1 MVGGVLLCV
10 GTNHVE
16 GEDKDIMLRS
26 GQTPVD
32 EWRRNSVLFLLSQF
46 VTGITSMIVQY
57 AIIWYLT
64 QESGSATVLS
74 FATLFAMLPMVLLSP
89 FVGTFVDRWNKK
101 ALLIVP
107 DVIAAVVAVILSAV
121 GTINANFPIWLVFV
135 SLTVRSLAQ
144 AFQMP
149 TIQSIM
155 PTIVPAEEVTKVN
168 GQLGMVQ
175 SATLI
180 ISPALGALL
189 YGLIPIT
196 ILILVDVLGAVFGIA
211 LLMFVTIP
219 NSRAANGGEINVLA
233 DARFGL
239 ERIGTVSGLW
249 TMLIIGSLFT
259 LLIMPA
265 ASMYP
270 LITLQY
276 FRGTVMQ
283 AGIVEMVWSAGSL
296 IGGAIIGTWKNR
308 VIPVIGGMVV
318 LGVSFALCALLARDM
333 TGFVIFTVLNIFA
346 GMAAAF
352 PSTLLMAMM
361 QQSFP
366 PHELGRVFGV
376 VMAIIGLA
384 GPLGLVFVG
393 PLADLIGVQWI
404 FTISGLGAILCAML
418 MVALPA
424 TRYYDVRLQQ
434 RLTTEGVAADDV
446 DVEAVSIS

>member
-1 MVGGVLLCV
+1 
-10 GTNHVE
+10 
-16 GEDKDIMLRS
+16 MLRS
-26 GQTPVD
+26 SQTPVGD
-32 EWRRNSVLFLLSQF
+32 WRRNSLLFLLSQF

-64 QESGSATVLS
+64 QESGSATILG
-74 FATLFAMLPMVLLSP
+74 FATLLAMLPMVLLSP

-107 DVIAAVVAVILSAV
+107 DVIAAVVAVILSVV
-121 GTINANFPIWLVFV
+121 GTLNSNFPLWLVFI

-155 PTIVPAEEVTKVN
+155 PTIVPNEEVTKVN

-180 ISPALGALL
+180 VSPALGALL
-189 YGLIPIT
+189 YGFVPIT
-196 ILILVDVLGAVFGIA
+196 ILILVDVLGAVFGIV
-211 LLMFVTIP
+211 LLMFITIP
-219 NSRAANGGEINVLA
+219 NSKAVNGGEMNVLA

-239 ERIGTVSGLW
+239 ERIGTVEGLW
-249 TMLIIGSLFT
+249 TMLLLGALFT
-259 LLIMPA
+259 LMIMPA
-265 ASMYP
+265 SSMYP
-270 LITLQY
+270 LMTMGY

-283 AGIVEMVWSAGSL
+283 AGIVEMVWSVGSL
-296 IGGAIIGTWKNR
+296 AGGAVIGMFGTWKNR
-308 VIPVIGGMVV
+308 IIPVIVGMAV
-318 LGVSFALCALLARDM
+318 LGVSFALCALLPRDM
-333 TGFVIFTVLNIFA
+333 TGFVVFTVLNIFA
-346 GMAAAF
+346 GMATAF
-352 PSTLLMAMM
+352 PNALLMAMM

-376 VMAIIGLA
+376 AMALIGVA

-393 PLADLIGVQWI
+393 PLADLIGVEWI
-404 FTISGLGAILCAML
+404 FTLSGLGSILCAGL
-418 MVALPA
+418 MAVLPA

-434 RLTTEGVAADDV
+434 RIATEGVPSDEV
-446 DVEAVSIS
+446 HVEAASIS